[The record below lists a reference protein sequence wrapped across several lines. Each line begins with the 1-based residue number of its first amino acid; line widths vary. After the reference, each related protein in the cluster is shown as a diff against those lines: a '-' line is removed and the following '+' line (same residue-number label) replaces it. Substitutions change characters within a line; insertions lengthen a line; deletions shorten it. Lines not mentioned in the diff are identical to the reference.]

1 MGVKLKFYG
10 TEETKTENQSLEI
23 FANQSKEITL
33 IINDEDVDLVL
44 NKQIISLDK
53 QTAIRLSRELRKQ
66 IALLD

>member
-1 MGVKLKFYG
+1 MAVKLKFYG
-10 TEETKTENQSLEI
+10 TEETKTENQSLEV
-23 FANQSKEITL
+23 FVNQSKEITL

>member
-10 TEETKTENQSLEI
+10 TEETKTENQSLEV
-23 FANQSKEITL
+23 FVNQSKEITL